1 MKSEAKLIKLWT
13 SWGRWRLKPETLEAA
28 KKNAA
33 LAAVKHVKDG
43 FVVGLGSGS
52 TAAYAI
58 EALGERV
65 RRENLKVLG
74 VPTSTQAFLLAV
86 QHKIPVTTLE
96 EHQAVDVAIDGADQV
111 DPQLN
116 LIKGM
121 GAALTREKIVAAAS
135 KLNIIIADEKK
146 RVEVLGENSH
156 PVPIEVLPFAISLVK
171 NYIEKLGGKPTLREG
186 KGKLG
191 PVITDNGNA
200 IIDAVFGPISDAAK
214 LERELKMIPG
224 VVETGLF
231 IGLTDIVYLG
241 TGNSVEKLEKKRK

>member
-1 MKSEAKLIKLWT
+1 
-13 SWGRWRLKPETLEAA
+13 LKPESAWVEEA
-28 KKNAA
+28 KRRAA

-58 EALGERV
+58 VALGERI
-65 RRENLKVLG
+65 RRERLTVLG
-74 VPTSTQAFLLAV
+74 IPTSYQAFLLAV
-86 QHKIPVTTLE
+86 EHGIAVTTLE
-96 EHQAVDVAIDGADQV
+96 EHPVIDVTIDGADQI

-121 GAALTREKIVAAAS
+121 GAALAREKIVASAS
-135 KLNIIIADEKK
+135 KQNIIIADENKK
-146 RVEVLGENSH
+146 AQVLGENNH
-156 PVPIEVLPFAISLVK
+156 PLPVEVLPFALSIVK
-171 NYIEKLGGKPTLREG
+171 RKIEANGGAPVVREG

-200 IIDAVFGPISDAAK
+200 VIDAVFGAIADVAK
-214 LERELKMIPG
+214 LEQKLKMIPG

-231 IGLTDIVYLG
+231 IGLTDIVYVG
-241 TGNSVEKLEKKRK
+241 TRSFVEKMERK